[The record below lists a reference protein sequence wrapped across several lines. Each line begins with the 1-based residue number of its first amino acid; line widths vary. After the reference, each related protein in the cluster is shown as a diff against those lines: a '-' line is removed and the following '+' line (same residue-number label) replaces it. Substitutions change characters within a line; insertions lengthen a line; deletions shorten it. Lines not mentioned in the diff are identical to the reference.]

1 MDLNTTE
8 GLGMPKTGT
17 GNGTS
22 AGLGV
27 DGLTGG
33 PVSESVFS
41 GAFTISVHPDTR
53 VDRIRQSYFLL
64 KQFSPRELKILM
76 GLKRNTSPKA
86 WTLREDLLILTLSL
100 SNREIAEALQ
110 ERNKE
115 AVKKRLQLLR
125 SKGLGKRVIE
135 PPPASPAP
143 EANTPEASAPEE
155 DTPQES
161 LPPTV
166 EPSEQKP

>member
-1 MDLNTTE
+1 
-8 GLGMPKTGT
+8 MPKTGT

-22 AGLGV
+22 AGIEV

-33 PVSESVFS
+33 PMSDSLFS
-41 GAFTISVHPDTR
+41 GAFADSDNPETR
-53 VDRIRQSYFLL
+53 VNRIRESYFLL

-86 WTLREDLLILTLSL
+86 WTLREDLMILTLSQN
-100 SNREIAEALQ
+100 NREIAEALR

-135 PPPASPAP
+135 PPPQSPPPPENTSPP
-143 EANTPEASAPEE
+143 EAPPPSTESPTQEQ
-155 DTPQES
+155 DTPTAS
-161 LPPTV
+161 
-166 EPSEQKP
+166 S